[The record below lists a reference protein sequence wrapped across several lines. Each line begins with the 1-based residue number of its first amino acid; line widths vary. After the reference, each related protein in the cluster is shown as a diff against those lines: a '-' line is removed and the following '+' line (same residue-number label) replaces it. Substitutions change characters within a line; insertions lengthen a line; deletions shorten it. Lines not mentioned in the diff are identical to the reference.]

1 MSGERQLF
9 RDLGDQTGIVSVT
22 SGGEIDAYRN
32 IQETGAYAGQVHD
45 VSLYHVAQALLFLFI
60 ITATMSV
67 QCLPTRT
74 TTPSLPT
81 AGGGYVGITR
91 EGAELDQL
99 ARSMIEASPRF
110 AHIMLSLHD

>member
-22 SGGEIDAYRN
+22 SSGEIDSYDSYRN
-32 IQETGAYAGQVHD
+32 IPETGAYG
-45 VSLYHVAQALLFLFI
+45 
-60 ITATMSV
+60 V

-91 EGAELDQL
+91 DGAELDQL
-99 ARSMIEASPRF
+99 ARSMIEASPLF